1 MRHYPTAAPDE
12 NTIFDS
18 QNYIMGKNLI
28 WRHAAGDRAMRPNYD
43 SITQM
48 HIFLAVECNKWE
60 ENRAC
65 FTEMAKACRS
75 STCRTDGSET
85 ADAFPERA
93 NYIAG
98 TS

>member
-1 MRHYPTAAPDE
+1 
-12 NTIFDS
+12 
-18 QNYIMGKNLI
+18 
-28 WRHAAGDRAMRPNYD
+28 MRPND
-43 SITQM
+43 DTITEM
-48 HIFLAVECNKWE
+48 HIFLAVEGNERK

-65 FTEMAKACRS
+65 ISKMTKACRS
-75 STCRTDGSET
+75 TARGSDRSKA